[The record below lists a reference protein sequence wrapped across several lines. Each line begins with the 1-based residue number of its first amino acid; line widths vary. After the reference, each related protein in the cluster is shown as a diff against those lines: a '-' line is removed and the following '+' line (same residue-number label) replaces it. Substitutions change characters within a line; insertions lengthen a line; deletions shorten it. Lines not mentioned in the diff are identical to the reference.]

1 MRNTFSF
8 QDPSPYIANHAPFWE
23 AIIKKTLCLDNKKYL
38 YIYMLCTQDCQIH
51 SLSLF
56 QFDNP
61 THDFAVTV
69 PYKMTFSV
77 ILG

>member
-1 MRNTFSF
+1 MHNTFCF
-8 QDPSPYIANHAPFWE
+8 QDQSPYIAKHAPFWE
-23 AIIKKTLCLDNKKYL
+23 AIMKKTLCLD
-38 YIYMLCTQDCQIH
+38 IYMLCTQDCQIH
-51 SLSLF
+51 PLTLF

>member
-1 MRNTFSF
+1 
-8 QDPSPYIANHAPFWE
+8 
-23 AIIKKTLCLDNKKYL
+23 
-38 YIYMLCTQDCQIH
+38 MLCTQDCQIH